1 MSILIMGSD
10 GNMGKRYGAILK
22 YLGKEVVGVDR
33 HHEPETVRK
42 LVKKA
47 DGIIIATPT
56 ETHLKLLKAL
66 KRYKKPIL
74 CEKPFSKNIRD
85 LSLLLDYYYKS
96 ETPLNMVYQYKELV
110 NGKSHG
116 DSEYDYFRHG
126 SDGLL
131 WDCIQ
136 IIGLAK
142 GNVTIREESPVWR
155 CQINGERL
163 SLNMM
168 DVAYVQHLK
177 KWLAKPGQALSE
189 ILDVHMKVSDLE
201 RGSKDGRSN

>member
-1 MSILIMGSD
+1 MPILIMGAD
-10 GNMGKRYGAILK
+10 GNMGKRYAAILK
-22 YLGKEVVGVDR
+22 FLKKDVIGVDA
-33 HHEPETVRK
+33 HHSPEDVKRCVRA
-42 LVKKA
+42 A

-56 ETHLKLLKAL
+56 ATHLKLIKGLR
-66 KRYKKPIL
+66 RYKKPIL
-74 CEKPFSKNIRD
+74 CEKPFSKNIRE
-85 LSLLLDYYYKS
+85 LAQVLEDYHRS

-110 NGKSHG
+110 GSKAVG

-168 DVAYVQHLK
+168 DVAYVTHVK
-177 KWLAKPGQALSE
+177 KWLARPGQALGE
-189 ILDVHMKVSDLE
+189 ILDVHMKVADLE
-201 RGSKDGRSN
+201 KGVLSGRNN